1 MKNSRHGRRVLR
13 RHRQTAAPPGLL
25 NLTSMIDIFTVLLF
39 FLLVYAAELA
49 IFTPMS
55 VLKLS
60 MPAAQAETVVPE
72 TPLQLEIVVRKDLI
86 ELFRNGSSFL
96 RTGYGPHG
104 AGLESLAQALQQLKQ
119 QSPATRELI
128 LRPEPDV
135 AYEVLVQVMD
145 AARSG
150 RITTSPGSPA
160 GGAQELFP
168 DIFMGV
174 APAPA
179 RP

>member
-1 MKNSRHGRRVLR
+1 MKNSRHGRRLQR
-13 RHRQTAAPPGLL
+13 RHSTAPPGLL

-55 VLKLS
+55 VLKLN
-60 MPAAQAETVVPE
+60 MPATQAQTVVPE
-72 TPLQLEIVVRKDLI
+72 TPLQVEIIVRQNQI

-96 RTGYGPHG
+96 RVAYHTDT
-104 AGLESLAQALQQLKQ
+104 AAFERLAQALQQLKQ

-150 RITTSPGSPA
+150 KPVATPGNTGTSGT
-160 GGAQELFP
+160 QELFP

-174 APAPA
+174 APMPA
-179 RP
+179 ATP

>member
-1 MKNSRHGRRVLR
+1 M
-13 RHRQTAAPPGLL
+13 L

-55 VLKLS
+55 VLKLN
-60 MPAAQAETVVPE
+60 MPATEAQTVVPE
-72 TPLQLEIVVRKDLI
+72 TPLQLEIIVQQSQI
-86 ELFRNGSSFL
+86 ELFRNGGSFL
-96 RTGYGPHG
+96 RVAHLTDAG
-104 AGLESLAQALQQLKQ
+104 AFERLAQALQQLKQ

-150 RITTSPGSPA
+150 KLAATQGSTGTTGT
-160 GGAQELFP
+160 QELFP
-168 DIFMGV
+168 DIFMGT
-174 APAPA
+174 APTPA
-179 RP
+179 TTR